1 MIETHNQSITLQLP
15 QTPSQHALRN
25 TLQAPSNFGVTQ
37 LPRAPQGMDDT
48 QRPAIARM
56 GQHFALES
64 VVLGAERIAR
74 GLRLADHLFFTHF
87 VMRYHA
93 CAFF

>member
-1 MIETHNQSITLQLP
+1 MIKTHNQSITLQLP
-15 QTPSQHALRN
+15 QTASQHALRN
-25 TLQAPSNFGVTQ
+25 PLQAPPYFSVTQ
-37 LPRAPQGMDDT
+37 FPRAPQGMNDT
-48 QRPAIARM
+48 QRPAISRM
-56 GQHFALES
+56 GKHFALES

-74 GLRLADHLFFTHF
+74 GLGPADHLFFTHF

>member
-1 MIETHNQSITLQLP
+1 M
-15 QTPSQHALRN
+15 RN
-25 TLQAPSNFGVTQ
+25 PLQAPANFGVTQ
-37 LPRAPQGMDDT
+37 FPRAPQGMDDA